1 MTGSAAS
8 RAARP
13 EAEPGARPG
22 AVAVLCL
29 VQFVDVL
36 GVTVVVTAL
45 PVMLRDLHASA
56 SQGTLI
62 VTGYA
67 MFFGGLLMAGARAG
81 DRYGHRRTIVASCG
95 LFAAASLLGAVA
107 QSIAV
112 LTASRCLQGAAAA
125 VAVPAAL
132 RLLTTLTA
140 PGEARRR
147 ALAAWSAAGAAAGA
161 SGFIVGGVLT
171 ETAGWRAIF
180 WLTVGLA
187 AGLAVALLRT
197 VPRDSRTG
205 PRPALN
211 LIGSTLLTAAVMAL
225 VVGTTLVA
233 DPTYRT
239 AGSALLGVAVLV
251 GAVFVVVEQRVQQPL
266 FPRAAIASAN
276 LRAGAAGNFLNT
288 ATTSSVMTLATLD
301 LQDRLGQSPLQAAAF
316 LIPFSLT
323 VILGAALAAPALRHL
338 SARATVG
345 AGLLAIAI
353 GSGLLPISATV
364 VTIPVAAALGGLGI
378 GIASVAANSIG
389 TDVAHEL
396 RGTASGVLNTSAQL
410 GTAIGTAAL
419 ILVASASSTATAW
432 AVATV
437 VALVAAGLFAR
448 GAASRRRDPH

>member
-1 MTGSAAS
+1 ML
-8 RAARP
+8 
-13 EAEPGARPG
+13 
-22 AVAVLCL
+22 VLCL

-45 PVMLRDLHASA
+45 PVMLRDLDAPA

-67 MFFGGLLMAGARAG
+67 MFFGGLLMAGARVG

-107 QSIAV
+107 QSVVA
-112 LTASRCLQGAAAA
+112 LTTSRCLQGAAAA
-125 VAVPAAL
+125 IAVPAAM

-140 PGEARRR
+140 AGESRRR

-161 SGFIVGGVLT
+161 SGFVVGGVLT
-171 ETAGWRAIF
+171 ETAGWRSIF
-180 WLTVGLA
+180 WLTIGLA
-187 AGLAVALLRT
+187 AGLAVALVRT
-197 VPRDSRTG
+197 IPADSRTG

-211 LIGSTLLTAAVMAL
+211 LTGSVLLTAAVMAL

-233 DPTYRT
+233 DPEQVT
-239 AGSALLGVAVLV
+239 AGLALLGVAVLV
-251 GAVFVVVEQRVQQPL
+251 GAVFVVVERRAAHPL

-323 VILGAALAAPALRHL
+323 VILGAALAAPALRRI

-345 AGLLAIAI
+345 TGLLAIAV
-353 GSGLLPISATV
+353 GAGLLPISATV
-364 VTIPVAAALGGLGI
+364 VTIPISATLGGLGI
-378 GIASVAANSIG
+378 GIASVAANSMG
-389 TDVAHEL
+389 TDVAAEL
-396 RGTASGVLNTSAQL
+396 RGTASGVLNTAAQL
-410 GTAIGTAAL
+410 GAALGTAAL
-419 ILVASASSTATAW
+419 ILVASASSAATAW
-432 AVATV
+432 ALTAV
-437 VALVAAGLFAR
+437 VALVAAALFAR
-448 GAASRRRDPH
+448 PAAGRKDPV